1 MTIEPSGGSARV
13 NPLPLLIVLTLVNA
27 MAQSGG
33 TLLAAVLPL
42 IKAEFGFSDSQL
54 GLLTGYGSALSMAL
68 LALPVSHWA
77 VRYGSSQVLA
87 LCMVVCGLANA
98 LTAGCSALW
107 QLVGMRLMAGAGP
120 AAAWPLGQALVS
132 ELYPP
137 KSRAGAMA
145 TYTAGDFIGSTVPL
159 VVGGW
164 VAVQFGWRT
173 AFMGLAVATVL
184 VALLQRW
191 LVSDRPA
198 VVAAGAPDGEHR
210 SGGEG
215 AVDAAAAPAAPEQL
229 HWAAGLKA
237 LWREPTFVHIM
248 LGFSWASFAV
258 SGLSKWMPSFYNRQ
272 FGLAPDEAA
281 AFFGG
286 AYAGGAL
293 LGLLLGGVLGNR
305 IGAGRPERLLPFCM
319 LTYLLTFPCILT
331 VLFAPNLK
339 VAFVAHVLA
348 TVFGAMPNGPV
359 LSMLHTAVPRRLRVL
374 GASVFLLA
382 LTLLGDGGGP
392 LLIGL
397 FSDLLQPRL
406 GVGSLKYAMLI
417 VKLFGV
423 MLFFHLLL
431 AWRGER
437 RRNAASASHPL
448 APLMPGD
455 AR

>member
-1 MTIEPSGGSARV
+1 MTIDPPDDGGGRL
-13 NPLPLLIVLTLVNA
+13 NPLPVLLVLTLVNA

-42 IKAEFGFSDSQL
+42 IKAEFSFSDSQL
-54 GLLTGYGSALSMAL
+54 GLLTGYGSVLSMAL

-77 VRYGSSQVLA
+77 VRHGSSQVLA
-87 LCMVVCGLANA
+87 LCMLVCGLANA

-107 QLVGMRLMAGAGP
+107 QLICTRLVAGAGP

-132 ELYPP
+132 DLYPP
-137 KSRAGAMA
+137 SRRAGAMA
-145 TYTAGDFIGSTVPL
+145 TYTAGDFIGNTVPL

-173 AFMGLAVATVL
+173 AFVSLAVATVL
-184 VALLQRW
+184 AALLQRW
-191 LVSDRPA
+191 LVPERPSQ
-198 VVAAGAPDGEHR
+198 AAGDE
-210 SGGEG
+210 
-215 AVDAAAAPAAPEQL
+215 AAPASGLTGPAGL

-305 IGAGRPERLLPFCM
+305 IGAGRSERLLPFCM
-319 LTYLLTFPCILT
+319 ATYLLTFPCILT

-339 VAFVAHVLA
+339 VAFVAHVAA

-397 FSDLLQPRL
+397 FSDLLQPSL
-406 GVGSLKYAMLI
+406 GGESLKYAMLI

-423 MLFFHLLL
+423 MLFLHLML

-437 RRNAASASHPL
+437 RKRAHTPL
-448 APLMPGD
+448 AELIPGD